1 MEGVSSYWSTNF
13 NVNVHTTQNRGFTS
27 EELAEICADKIIS
40 VSETSHPAIKEQ
52 AIEFRKNMT
61 KILAFYM
68 KQAIQSDRTTIYNE
82 LVKSGHSE
90 LAEFIRRL

>member
-1 MEGVSSYWSTNF
+1 MEGVSSYGATNF

-40 VSETSHPAIKEQ
+40 VS